1 MARIV
6 HYDQGDLWRPTAT
19 FLVGST
25 PTDPTNITVRVKDPS
40 GTTTVHGPVSGA
52 TGGGSIVRVSAGVFR
67 IDITLNDA
75 GYWFARFEGTGAAT
89 ATEEHQAIVD
99 PSEFYETA
107 QIGTR
112 ALVSLAET
120 KDWLQ
125 HQSIDTSNDLELA
138 RVINDISDRF
148 HQEAEREFKVDG
160 TNPQTRTFIA
170 EPVGRSRP
178 WYIDGDYVGDL
189 NPYRRRIQVGDM
201 AAMPTT
207 VTLMDS
213 DWTTVLE
220 TVALADIT
228 ALPTPR
234 RSGEPITALE
244 FHSDVGSLSVGQ
256 RVAVTG
262 TFGFPSVP
270 GDVRQA
276 VLDAIAATMDRDV
289 EHYRQDL
296 GSTGGQGQQ
305 SEGGTVVMVGRTGG
319 RLLSLPPASQA
330 VAWRYR
336 ATSITVG

>member
-1 MARIV
+1 
-6 HYDQGDLWRPTAT
+6 
-19 FLVGST
+19 
-25 PTDPTNITVRVKDPS
+25 
-40 GTTTVHGPVSGA
+40 
-52 TGGGSIVRVSAGVFR
+52 
-67 IDITLNDA
+67 
-75 GYWFARFEGTGAAT
+75 
-89 ATEEHQAIVD
+89 
-99 PSEFYETA
+99 
-107 QIGTR
+107 
-112 ALVSLAET
+112 
-120 KDWLQ
+120 
-125 HQSIDTSNDLELA
+125 
-138 RVINDISDRF
+138 VINDISDRF
-148 HQEAEREFKVDG
+148 HKEAEREFKVDG
-160 TNPQTRTFIA
+160 TNLQTRTFIA

-234 RSGEPITALE
+234 GASDPVTALE

-262 TFGFPSVP
+262 SFGFPSVP

-276 VLDAIAATMDRDV
+276 VLDAVAATMDRDV
-289 EHYRQDL
+289 EHYRADL
-296 GSTGGQGQQ
+296 GTTGSQGQQ
-305 SEGGTVVMVGRTGG
+305 GEGGTVVMVGRTGG